1 MSLSGIQLSV
11 SLGTVAR
18 QTPLSKGSP
27 AKILEWVAIPVSGD
41 LPNQGLKQGV
51 LRCRRILA
59 A

>member
-27 AKILEWVAIPVSGD
+27 GKILEWVAFPFSRD
-41 LPNQGLKQGV
+41 LPNPGIEAGCPAL
-51 LRCRRILA
+51 
-59 A
+59 